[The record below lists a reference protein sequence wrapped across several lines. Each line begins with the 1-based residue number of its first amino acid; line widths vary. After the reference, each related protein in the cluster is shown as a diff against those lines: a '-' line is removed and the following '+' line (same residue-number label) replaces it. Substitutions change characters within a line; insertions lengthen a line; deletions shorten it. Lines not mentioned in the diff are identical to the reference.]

1 MDYQCFV
8 RTSFSNFGQNSQN
21 LQKLIKAF
29 SLETAMDRCLQK
41 VGKIPGNIC
50 EESADV
56 LFMVT
61 GNFPIKKK
69 AEGTSNTS
77 IK

>member
-1 MDYQCFV
+1 
-8 RTSFSNFGQNSQN
+8 
-21 LQKLIKAF
+21 
-29 SLETAMDRCLQK
+29 MDRCLQK